1 MPTVSINH
9 TTRYRYRRDVAFGE
23 HRILVRPRESFD
35 QRVLSAT
42 LAISPEP
49 QSLRWLQDVFGN
61 AVAVATF
68 ATRSDELEVRGAAE
82 VELLPTCEADIA
94 VEPYAQTYPFTYS
107 AEDMPDLLR
116 SIERGYPDRDREIDS
131 WARRFVRHGNGS
143 GTLALLM
150 DMTESVKAGFEYNRR
165 ETKGIQP
172 PLETLARG
180 SGMIETARLVLRDWC
195 EADVAPFVRHTN
207 RPAVMRWLGG
217 VMAEDAVADMVR
229 DRLMRWQ
236 EERGFTFWVVE
247 RKEDEAFLGF
257 CGLKVAD
264 GEGSSVAD
272 DIEIGWRLRED
283 AWGRGYAKE
292 AATASLDFAFG
303 TLDAPRVVALTM
315 MQNEAS
321 WRLMERLGM
330 TRRAD
335 LDYHEPR
342 WGDLNPIIVYA
353 IERGGWRP

>member
-82 VELLPTCEADIA
+82 VEHLPMCEADIA

-143 GTLALLM
+143 GTLALLK

-180 SGMIETARLVLRDWC
+180 SGTCRDFAVLMMEAARALGFAARFVSGYLYQPENDAERVGGHSTHAWIRVFLPGSGWIEFD
-195 EADVAPFVRHTN
+195 PTN
-207 RPAVMRWLGG
+207 GIVGNRGLIRV
-217 VMAEDAVADMVR
+217 AVARDPAQAVPLSGTWRGLQDSHVDMEVDVR
-229 DRLMRWQ
+229 IKQL
-236 EERGFTFWVVE
+236 E
-247 RKEDEAFLGF
+247 
-257 CGLKVAD
+257 VAT
-264 GEGSSVAD
+264 SHP
-272 DIEIGWRLRED
+272 
-283 AWGRGYAKE
+283 
-292 AATASLDFAFG
+292 DFPHK
-303 TLDAPRVVALTM
+303 API
-315 MQNEAS
+315 S
-321 WRLMERLGM
+321 C
-330 TRRAD
+330 
-335 LDYHEPR
+335 
-342 WGDLNPIIVYA
+342 
-353 IERGGWRP
+353 